1 MYVRAIFQVS
11 NIILKSFR
19 REVIF
24 IHPSPA
30 AKRTPK
36 NPTQVKV
43 NLKTIPNRYSPCFK
57 HSLFVHKSVSWWPT
71 SRINILT
78 IYYKLGQGFITN
90 CGSIV
95 LLQIKASVITK
106 WGRSYYKLEQPLLQI
121 GTAITNWSKLYY
133 KLGQLL
139 QIAAIITNWGITIYD
154 VYMWRLT
161 LDHVTSTQNGF
172 WFLIKVLM
180 PSLVS
185 FYQGLALIQVS
196 TSFHMWKLRFHGAC
210 TYPLL
215 TMYVCR
221 VQSTR
226 V

>member
-1 MYVRAIFQVS
+1 MV
-11 NIILKSFR
+11 
-19 REVIF
+19 
-24 IHPSPA
+24 
-30 AKRTPK
+30 
-36 NPTQVKV
+36 
-43 NLKTIPNRYSPCFK
+43 
-57 HSLFVHKSVSWWPT
+57 
-71 SRINILT
+71 
-78 IYYKLGQGFITN
+78 QGFITN

-106 WGRSYYKLEQPLLQI
+106 WGRSYYKLGQPLLQI

-196 TSFHMWKLRFHGAC
+196 TPFHMWKLRFHGAC